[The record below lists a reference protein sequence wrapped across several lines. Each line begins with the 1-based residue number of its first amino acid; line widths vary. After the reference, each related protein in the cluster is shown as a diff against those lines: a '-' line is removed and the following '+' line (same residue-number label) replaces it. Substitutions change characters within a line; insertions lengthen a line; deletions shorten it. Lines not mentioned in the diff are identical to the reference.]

1 MGILKRKD
9 ERSAT
14 VTVRVPSSVKAE
26 IDRLRSEMDAAGF
39 DLNATFSEAVM
50 RVTKQI
56 REELDRVSSKPSE
69 GGRKPKTN
77 GLAEGSGAA

>member
-9 ERSAT
+9 ERTET

-26 IDRLRSEMDAAGF
+26 IDRLRSETDAAGF

-56 REELDRVSSKPSE
+56 REELNQLSSRTGEPA
-69 GGRKPKTN
+69 RKTKVN
-77 GLAEGSGAA
+77 GLAEGSGAG

>member
-26 IDRLRSEMDAAGF
+26 IDRLRSETEAAGF

-50 RVTKQI
+50 RVTRQI
-56 REELDRVSSKPSE
+56 REELERLSSRPSE
-69 GGRKPKTN
+69 AGRKLKAN
-77 GLAEGSGAA
+77 GLGEGSGAA